1 MKINNKYIFILLFV
15 FITNTLFPNSYANK
29 EMNDTNIVEFFS
41 LSTNLGIAIS
51 SNGREKNID
60 DNNILIGNTNGFYPS
75 INFNILLRF
84 CNRLKINTGINF
96 QKYKITGSM
105 VSREYIGLDSLKYDN
120 LQYKYFDET
129 IYITSVSIPI
139 RRSHRWDFK
148 NKKSGMILEYGIL
161 LVIPI
166 DVSTE
171 YSYQKYGDI
180 EKQIS
185 FKNKRQLSIGFID
198 AQFGLFH
205 KVSKNID
212 CYFSYNF
219 CATTSIV
226 KDDDIFLSINTL
238 EFGFKYN
245 L

>member
-15 FITNTLFPNSYANK
+15 LFINTAFASISTEK
-29 EMNDTNIVEFFS
+29 NDSTKIVNNFS
-41 LSTNLGIAIS
+41 LSTNLGAVFIS
-51 SNGREKNID
+51 SKDGKKI
-60 DNNILIGNTNGFYPS
+60 NNDVIKFGGAIGFYPS

-84 CNRLKINTGINF
+84 CDRLMINTGISF
-96 QKYKITGSM
+96 QKYKINDSM
-105 VSREYIGLDSLKYDN
+105 VGREYFDIDSINYDN
-120 LQYKYFDET
+120 LQYKYFNRN
-129 IYITSVSIPI
+129 IYITSISIPI
-139 RRSHRWDFK
+139 RRYHRWDFK